1 MTDEQLGG
9 TLDEL
14 AAARVAAE
22 DDYLAHV
29 DELEGRVARVLEAA
43 AAAESAATRA
53 GAVPASEVSPVS
65 IPEPLALPSPQ
76 RRQADQTPWP
86 TGGGGVRALLNRLAH
101 WWLRDYLAVLDARHE
116 ALAERSRHL
125 ETDLD
130 DSLAAL
136 VSQQSELLASCAELN
151 QALADMQGWAQSAW
165 GEQASRSEL
174 LRDGLNRVGEA
185 IDFVSGASLRL
196 RTLMNAKDAET
207 VQRVAGGVDQK
218 AEVVLDALARRQ
230 EALLA
235 ELVGRRQDLDE
246 LVAAV
251 RSAD

>member
-165 GEQASRSEL
+165 GEQASR
-174 LRDGLNRVGEA
+174 
-185 IDFVSGASLRL
+185 DFVSGASLRL